1 VPASEDGMGA
11 RKLNQWLTSRESS
24 AACRIWWMGRF
35 AVLESAV
42 ADGLS
47 SPFASIRLALGGPD
61 QDCDVRSVA
70 MLPGYS
76 WAPKP
81 SQRSS
86 VNVGSDLVL
95 PFPSGSRPGGGQAQ
109 CPLLIPDRGGVA
121 VVLGGRESRSQGE
134 GRQRFREEGMLQCR
148 KTRR

>member
-1 VPASEDGMGA
+1 MGA

-24 AACRIWWMGRF
+24 AACRTWWMGRF
-35 AVLESAV
+35 AVLESALS
-42 ADGLS
+42 DGLS
-47 SPFASIRLALGGPD
+47 SPAASIPWASEGPD

-86 VNVGSDLVL
+86 VNVGSDLASPV
-95 PFPSGSRPGGGQAQ
+95 PSGLQPGGGQARR
-109 CPLLIPDRGGVA
+109 PLMTPDRGGVA
-121 VVLGGRESRSQGE
+121 VVLGGRESRSHGE
-134 GRQRFREEGMLQCR
+134 GRQRDGSR
-148 KTRR
+148 T